1 MGEHDAGEPFAG
13 PVSAL
18 GGEEPAERRRD
29 RRSGADEE
37 PVAGVERDVREH
49 QLGLE
54 REQELQGLVLAQLPG
69 GADDHRDHCVLER
82 GLGVTGFAN
91 TGGEARRLANEG
103 DPHQLPLA
111 AEVAV
116 QGGPGAAGLAG
127 DVVERRLGEPVPGDA
142 GERGSD
148 RAVLDRG
155 GREAQGLGGRDEGRH
170 QIPVLR
176 Q

>member
-1 MGEHDAGEPFAG
+1 MGEDDAGEPFAG
-13 PVSAL
+13 PVDAL
-18 GGEEPAERRRD
+18 GGKEPRERRRD
-29 RRSGADEE
+29 GGSGADEE
-37 PVAGVERDVREH
+37 SVAGVERDVREN

-69 GADDHRDHCVLER
+69 GADDHRHHCVLEG
-82 GLGVTGFAN
+82 GLVVTGVAN
-91 TGGEARRLANEG
+91 AGGETRRLANKG
-103 DPHQLPLA
+103 DAHQLPLA

-127 DVVERRLGEPVPGDA
+127 DVVERRLGEPVAGDA

-148 RAVLDRG
+148 RAVLDG
-155 GREAQGLGGRDEGRH
+155 GREARGLGGRGEGRH
-170 QIPVLR
+170 QVPVLR